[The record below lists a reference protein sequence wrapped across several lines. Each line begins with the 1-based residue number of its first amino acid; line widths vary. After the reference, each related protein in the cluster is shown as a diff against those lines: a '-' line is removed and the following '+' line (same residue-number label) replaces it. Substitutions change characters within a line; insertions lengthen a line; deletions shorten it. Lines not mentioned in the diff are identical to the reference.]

1 MPKYVPQE
9 PRDRDR
15 PLKAFVTP
23 GERITIKSKASAAG
37 LSVSAYLRAAALGQ
51 KIDSALDQRAILDL
65 LKLNGD
71 QGRLGGLL
79 KLWLT
84 SRAGEGAGTADV
96 RRVLH
101 QIETLQIKLRTLID
115 SI

>member
-1 MPKYVPQE
+1 MAQHFPQE
-9 PRDRDR
+9 PRDRTR
-15 PLKAFVTP
+15 PVKAFVTP
-23 GERITIKSKASAAG
+23 SERLTIEAKANAAG

-51 KIDSALDQRAILDL
+51 RIESALDQRAILDL

-84 SRAGEGAGTADV
+84 SRAGEGEGTTDV
-96 RRVLH
+96 RRLLH
-101 QIETLQIKLRTLID
+101 QIEALQIQLRALID
-115 SI
+115 SL

>member
-1 MPKYVPQE
+1 MAKPVPQE
-9 PRDRDR
+9 PRERNR

-23 GERITIKSKASAAG
+23 SERFKIETKANAAG

-51 KIDSALDQRAILDL
+51 RIESALDQRAILAL

-79 KLWLT
+79 KLWLST
-84 SRAGEGAGTADV
+84 RAGEGAGAADV

-101 QIETLQIKLRTLID
+101 QIEALQIKLRALID
-115 SI
+115 SL

>member
-1 MPKYVPQE
+1 MQKHVPQD
-9 PRDRDR
+9 PRDRGR

-23 GERITIKSKASAAG
+23 GERLTIESKASAAG
-37 LSVSAYLRAAALGQ
+37 LSVSSYLRAAALGQ
-51 KIDSALDQRAILDL
+51 RIESALDQRAILDL

-79 KLWLT
+79 KLWLS
-84 SRAGEGAGTADV
+84 SRAGEGAGAADV

-101 QIETLQIKLRTLID
+101 QIEALQIKLRAVID
-115 SI
+115 SL